1 MGMKNCLPS
10 EVCAIVAC
18 IDPDAND
25 QTTLTSDWVDMDDWD
40 QVAAIVMVGVTATG
54 ATLDAE
60 VQQATA
66 NDGTGAKTIGSGKSI
81 TQLTKAGSDD
91 DKQAI
96 INVRAEELDT
106 ANSFRYVALV
116 MTPGDTANSPDSA
129 AIDSAG
135 VILGFG
141 PRYLAT
147 DSDLATVDEIV
158 N

>member
-1 MGMKNCLPS
+1 MPMNNCLPS
-10 EVCAIVAC
+10 ELCAVVAT

-25 QTTLTSDWVDMDDWD
+25 QTTVTSDWVDMDDWD

-60 VQQATA
+60 VQQATSA
-66 NDGTGAKTIGSGKSI
+66 AGAGAKSISGKSI

-106 ANSFRYVALV
+106 ANSYRYVALK
-116 MTPGDTANSPDSA
+116 MTPGDTANSPDTA

-141 PRYLAT
+141 PRYLAA
-147 DSDLATVDEIV
+147 DADLASVDEIV